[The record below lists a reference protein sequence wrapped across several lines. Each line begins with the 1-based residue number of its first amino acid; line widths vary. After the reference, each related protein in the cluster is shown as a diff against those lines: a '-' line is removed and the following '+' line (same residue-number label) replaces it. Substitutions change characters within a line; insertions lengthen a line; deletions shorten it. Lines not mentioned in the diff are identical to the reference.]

1 MFCSGQWPEADAA
14 SDLAVPFKDARSFM
28 SEMPVE
34 REVRYVAV
42 LVPFLSSC
50 CVFCSAAKLAFRKVT
65 AGATAMPKHCV
76 LDSDV

>member
-34 REVRYVAV
+34 REVRYA
-42 LVPFLSSC
+42 
-50 CVFCSAAKLAFRKVT
+50 
-65 AGATAMPKHCV
+65 
-76 LDSDV
+76 